1 MNDHLY
7 RQLKAKYD
15 RRNNNDEAMRV
26 YYAALMEHKVSV
38 ETLEKEI
45 ERRQHAQAR

>member
-26 YYAALMEHKVSV
+26 YLAALMEHKVF
-38 ETLEKEI
+38 EADLKAEI
-45 ERRQHAQAR
+45 ERRAKDGK